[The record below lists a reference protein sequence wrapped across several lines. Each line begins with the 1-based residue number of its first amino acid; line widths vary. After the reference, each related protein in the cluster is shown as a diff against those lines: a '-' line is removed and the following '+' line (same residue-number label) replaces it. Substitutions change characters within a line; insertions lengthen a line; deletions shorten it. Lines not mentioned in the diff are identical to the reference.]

1 MPPGP
6 AAFLVLNRPSSLLTL
21 SEVKERG
28 VEVEGW
34 DKMVMERDGVCERGE
49 EGLKLNLFKNIFN
62 LLAKPWSSHDPVKSL
77 Q

>member
-1 MPPGP
+1 M
-6 AAFLVLNRPSSLLTL
+6 
-21 SEVKERG
+21 
-28 VEVEGW
+28 EVEGW